1 MPPKETIVDKV
12 RARIETGN
20 AFSANNSKLGKELK
34 KFIDN
39 YEAKSLS
46 ATPRGNATRRYEEAK
61 GLYAEMVE
69 LGYNETAATRRKP
82 RVSLSGVSKS
92 RKKAAASIP
101 FMKARKS
108 LSPILEGSNENANNN
123 VAPLVSQLSKSR
135 ARGPM
140 SANARAAASA
150 KRAATMARKRNES
163 LSNLSALFNNQPVG
177 SATRKKRGPMSANAR
192 AAASAKRA
200 ATMARK
206 RNESL
211 SNLSALFNN
220 ESVGSATRKKR
231 GPMSAN
237 ARAAASAKRA
247 ATLASKRAAASL
259 SAMNDASSLA
269 DVSVL
274 AENLET
280 PLMSLK
286 KRRGKG
292 AKALSSLSAAEEDFT
307 GIAEPSM
314 SKRSLRPTG
323 DLTEEE
329 LEHVNQSEFLALPQ
343 FYNPY
348 TGVQYAP
355 ENNPMPNIERAYMT
369 LNEVLEKAKR
379 KARRK
384 AKTLSK
390 KAASA
395 LLAEGGRRRT
405 RRRKAGP

>member
-200 ATMARK
+200 AT
-206 RNESL
+206 
-211 SNLSALFNN
+211 
-220 ESVGSATRKKR
+220 
-231 GPMSAN
+231 
-237 ARAAASAKRA
+237 
-247 ATLASKRAAASL
+247 LASKRAAASL

>member
-135 ARGPM
+135 A
-140 SANARAAASA
+140 
-150 KRAATMARKRNES
+150 
-163 LSNLSALFNNQPVG
+163 
-177 SATRKKRGPMSANAR
+177 
-192 AAASAKRA
+192 
-200 ATMARK
+200 
-206 RNESL
+206 
-211 SNLSALFNN
+211 
-220 ESVGSATRKKR
+220 R